1 MYISDSLNLLTNIVL
16 KAIAGEGAGSIDMRY
31 ADIISPTKK
40 EEAAPKKQETA
51 EEIVSRLTKKL
62 KGGK

>member
-16 KAIAGEGAGSIDMRY
+16 KAIAGEGAASVDMRY

-40 EEAAPKKQETA
+40 EEEPKKQETA
-51 EEIVSRLTKKL
+51 EEVVSRITEKL